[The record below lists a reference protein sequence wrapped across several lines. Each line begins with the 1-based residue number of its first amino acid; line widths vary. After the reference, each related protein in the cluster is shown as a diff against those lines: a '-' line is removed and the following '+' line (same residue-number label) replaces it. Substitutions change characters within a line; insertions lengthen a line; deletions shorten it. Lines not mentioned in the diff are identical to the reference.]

1 MEKVLTNC
9 ENFITKKNSA
19 YGSDITTT
27 TILNPRTLKNTTL
40 KKMFLKSKSHLFTST
55 NPDFCPYPISVF

>member
-1 MEKVLTNC
+1 MEKVLSNC

-27 TILNPRTLKNTTL
+27 TILNPWTL
-40 KKMFLKSKSHLFTST
+40 KKHHLKENVPKEQESPFHI
-55 NPDFCPYPISVF
+55 D